1 MKIKI
6 KIKGEDKEHIIKIYV
21 SDDYPFSKANE
32 KLKEIVNKSCE
43 AAGFDPIEE
52 VKLTAYLDW

>member
-32 KLKEIVNKSCE
+32 KLKEIVKKSCE
-43 AAGFDPIEE
+43 DTGFDPVEE
-52 VKLTAYLDW
+52 VKLTAYLEW